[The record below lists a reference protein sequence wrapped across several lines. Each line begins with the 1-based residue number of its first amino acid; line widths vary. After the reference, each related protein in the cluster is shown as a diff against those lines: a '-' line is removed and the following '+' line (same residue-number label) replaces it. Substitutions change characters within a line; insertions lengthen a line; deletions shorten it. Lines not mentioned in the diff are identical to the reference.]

1 MFIIDWLD
9 TPYSFLLVLLK
20 AVPESTIHIME
31 NVFLKLE
38 YLNHLIMA
46 VELYSIEILYHFNVA
61 KKNIRKQDRD
71 TPIKDRKFK
80 VFAFITKC
88 EPCGSVAMFQSW
100 ILETNGE
107 RVNLHFLTV
116 IFLLPRQA

>member
-46 VELYSIEILYHFNVA
+46 VELYSV
-61 KKNIRKQDRD
+61 Q
-71 TPIKDRKFK
+71 
-80 VFAFITKC
+80 
-88 EPCGSVAMFQSW
+88 
-100 ILETNGE
+100 
-107 RVNLHFLTV
+107 
-116 IFLLPRQA
+116 